1 MTTFDEVINLYY
13 HFDKYKKNTY
23 PELYY
28 HILPSINLNQY
39 KIFKDEKGI
48 FGFVN
53 WAYLN
58 KDVEKAYVTTSKIY
72 KNEWKSGVNL
82 WLYDIVILRKSK
94 EVMSWVYNYFK
105 KLLKTNESI
114 SWLRLNK
121 QDQVYRVSKKY
132 KRDFHK
138 YWVVQ

>member
-1 MTTFDEVINLYY
+1 MTTFDEVISLYY
-13 HFDKYKKNTY
+13 NFDKYKKNTY
-23 PELYY
+23 PDLFY
-28 HILPSINLNQY
+28 HILPSLQANQ
-39 KIFKDEKGI
+39 FKVFEDKDGVY
-48 FGFVN
+48 GFVN

-58 KDVEKAYVTTSKIY
+58 KDVEKAYVTSSKIF

-82 WLYDIVILRKSK
+82 WLYDIVILRKSN

-138 YWVVQ
+138 

>member
-28 HILPSINLNQY
+28 HILPSINVNQY
-39 KIFKDEKGI
+39 KTFKDEKGI

-58 KDVEKAYVTTSKIY
+58 KDVEESYKKKGLIY
-72 KNEWKSGVNL
+72 KNEWNCGVNL
-82 WLYDIVILRKSK
+82 WIYDIVSIRKTK
-94 EVMSWVYNYFK
+94 EVASWIVKYCLSKIKNDECF
-105 KLLKTNESI
+105 
-114 SWLRLNK
+114 SWIRLNK
-121 QDQVYRVSKKY
+121 NNEIYRISKKY
-132 KRDFHK
+132 KRDYHK
-138 YWVVQ
+138 SWVQ

>member
-1 MTTFDEVINLYY
+1 MTTFDEIVKLYY
-13 HFDKYKKNTY
+13 KFDKYKKNTY

-39 KIFKDEKGI
+39 KVFKDEQGI

-53 WAYLN
+53 WAYLS
-58 KDVEKAYVTTSKIY
+58 KEIEKSYIETSTIY
-72 KNEWKSGVNL
+72 KNEWKSGDYL
-82 WLYDIVILRKSK
+82 WLYDIVIIRKSK

-114 SWLRLNK
+114 SWLRLDKNDK
-121 QDQVYRVSKKY
+121 VYRVAKKY
-132 KRDFHK
+132 KREFHN
-138 YWVVQ
+138 

>member
-1 MTTFDEVINLYY
+1 MDINKIINLYY
-13 HFDKYKKNTY
+13 LFPKYQNNTY
-23 PELYY
+23 QELFY
-28 HILPSINLNQY
+28 HILPSLKLNQY
-39 KIFKDEKGI
+39 KLFEDKDGV

-58 KDVEKAYVTTSKIY
+58 TDIEKQYIKNSKIY

-82 WLYDIVILRKSK
+82 WLYDIVIIRKSK

-114 SWLRLNK
+114 SWLRLDEDDK
-121 QDQVYRVSKKY
+121 VYRVSKKY
-132 KRDFHK
+132 KREFHN
-138 YWVVQ
+138 

>member
-28 HILPSINLNQY
+28 HILPSINLDQY

-58 KDVEKAYVTTSKIY
+58 KDVEKAYVTSSKIY

-82 WLYDIVILRKSK
+82 WLYDIVILRKSN

-138 YWVVQ
+138 

>member
-1 MTTFDEVINLYY
+1 MTTFDEIINLYY
-13 HFDKYKKNTY
+13 KFDKYKKNTY

-39 KIFKDEKGI
+39 KVFKDEQGI

-53 WAYLN
+53 WAYLSEQIE
-58 KDVEKAYVTTSKIY
+58 KDYIRTSKIY
-72 KNEWKSGVNL
+72 KSEWKSGDYL
-82 WLYDIVILRKSK
+82 WLYDIVIIRKSK

-114 SWLRLNK
+114 SWLRLDKNDK
-121 QDQVYRVSKKY
+121 VYRVAKKY
-132 KRDFHK
+132 KREFHN
-138 YWVVQ
+138 

>member
-1 MTTFDEVINLYY
+1 MTTFDEIINLYY
-13 HFDKYKKNTY
+13 KFNKYKKNTY

-39 KIFKDEKGI
+39 KVFKDEQGI

-53 WAYLN
+53 WAYLS
-58 KDVEKAYVTTSKIY
+58 KEIEKSYIETSTIY
-72 KNEWKSGVNL
+72 KNEWKSGDYL

-114 SWLRLNK
+114 SWLRLDKNNK
-121 QDQVYRVSKKY
+121 VYRVSKKY
-132 KRDFHK
+132 KREFHN
-138 YWVVQ
+138 

>member
-1 MTTFDEVINLYY
+1 MTTFDEVISLYY
-13 HFDKYKKNTY
+13 NFDKYKKNTY

-39 KIFKDEKGI
+39 KIFKDDKGI

-58 KDVEKAYVTTSKIY
+58 EDVEKAYVTTSKIY

-82 WLYDIVILRKSK
+82 WLYDIVILRKSN

-105 KLLKTNESI
+105 KLSKTNESI

-121 QDQVYRVSKKY
+121 QDQVYRVAKKY

-138 YWVVQ
+138 

>member
-1 MTTFDEVINLYY
+1 MDINKIIRLY
-13 HFDKYKKNTY
+13 KYFPKYQQNSY
-23 PELYY
+23 SDLFY
-28 HILPSINLNQY
+28 HILPSLQANQ
-39 KIFKDEKGI
+39 FKVFEDKDGVY
-48 FGFVN
+48 GFVN

-58 KDVEKAYVTTSKIY
+58 KDVEKAYVKSSKIY

-138 YWVVQ
+138 

>member
-1 MTTFDEVINLYY
+1 MDINKIINLYY
-13 HFDKYKKNTY
+13 LFPKYQNNTY
-23 PELYY
+23 QELFY
-28 HILPSINLNQY
+28 HILPSLKLNQY
-39 KIFKDEKGI
+39 KLFEDKDGV

-58 KDVEKAYVTTSKIY
+58 NDIEKEYIKNSKIY

-82 WLYDIVILRKSK
+82 WLYDIVIIRKSK

-114 SWLRLNK
+114 SWLRLDEDDK
-121 QDQVYRVSKKY
+121 VYRVAKKY
-132 KRDFHK
+132 KREFHN
-138 YWVVQ
+138 

>member
-39 KIFKDEKGI
+39 KIFKDQKGI

-58 KDVEKAYVTTSKIY
+58 KDVEKAYVTSSKIY

-82 WLYDIVILRKSK
+82 WLYDIVILRKSN

-138 YWVVQ
+138 

>member
-58 KDVEKAYVTTSKIY
+58 KDVEKAYVTSSKIY

-138 YWVVQ
+138 

>member
-39 KIFKDEKGI
+39 KIFKDDKGI

-58 KDVEKAYVTTSKIY
+58 EDVEKAYVTTSKIY

-82 WLYDIVILRKSK
+82 WLYDIVILRKSN

-121 QDQVYRVSKKY
+121 QDQVYRVAKKY

-138 YWVVQ
+138 

>member
-1 MTTFDEVINLYY
+1 MDINKIINLYY
-13 HFDKYKKNTY
+13 LFPKYKNNTY
-23 PELYY
+23 QELFY
-28 HILPSINLNQY
+28 HILPSLKLNQY
-39 KIFKDEKGI
+39 KLFEDKDGV

-58 KDVEKAYVTTSKIY
+58 NDIEKEYIKNSKIY

-82 WLYDIVILRKSK
+82 WLYDIVIIRKSK

-114 SWLRLNK
+114 SWLRLDMDDK
-121 QDQVYRVSKKY
+121 VYRVSKKY
-132 KRDFHK
+132 KREFHN
-138 YWVVQ
+138 

>member
-28 HILPSINLNQY
+28 HILPSINHNQY
-39 KIFKDEKGI
+39 KIFKDDKGI

-58 KDVEKAYVTTSKIY
+58 KDVEKAYVTSSKIY

-138 YWVVQ
+138 

>member
-1 MTTFDEVINLYY
+1 MDINKIINLYY
-13 HFDKYKKNTY
+13 LFPKYQNNTY
-23 PELYY
+23 QDLFY
-28 HILPSINLNQY
+28 HILPSLKLNQY
-39 KIFKDEKGI
+39 KLFEDKNGV

-58 KDVEKAYVTTSKIY
+58 KDVEKEYVKNSKIY

-82 WLYDIVILRKSK
+82 WLYDIVIIRKSK

-114 SWLRLNK
+114 SWLRLDENDK
-121 QDQVYRVSKKY
+121 VYRVAKKY
-132 KRDFHK
+132 KREFHK
-138 YWVVQ
+138 

>member
-58 KDVEKAYVTTSKIY
+58 KDVEKAYVTSSKIY

-82 WLYDIVILRKSK
+82 WLYDIVILRKSN

-114 SWLRLNK
+114 SWLRLDKNDK
-121 QDQVYRVSKKY
+121 VYRVSKKY
-132 KRDFHK
+132 KRKFHN
-138 YWVVQ
+138 

>member
-1 MTTFDEVINLYY
+1 MTTFDEVISLYY
-13 HFDKYKKNTY
+13 NFDKYKKNTY

-39 KIFKDEKGI
+39 KIFKDDKGI

-58 KDVEKAYVTTSKIY
+58 EDVEKAYVTTSKIY

-138 YWVVQ
+138 

>member
-1 MTTFDEVINLYY
+1 MDINKIINLYY
-13 HFDKYKKNTY
+13 LFPKYKNNTY
-23 PELYY
+23 QELFY
-28 HILPSINLNQY
+28 HILPSLKLNQY
-39 KIFKDEKGI
+39 KLFEDKDGV

-58 KDVEKAYVTTSKIY
+58 TDIEKQYIKNSKIY

-82 WLYDIVILRKSK
+82 WLYDIVIIRKSK

-114 SWLRLNK
+114 SWLRLDK
-121 QDQVYRVSKKY
+121 DDKVYRVAKKY
-132 KRDFHK
+132 KREFHN
-138 YWVVQ
+138 

>member
-1 MTTFDEVINLYY
+1 MTTFDEVISLYY
-13 HFDKYKKNTY
+13 NFDKYKKNTY

-39 KIFKDEKGI
+39 KIFKDDKGI

-58 KDVEKAYVTTSKIY
+58 EDVEKAYVTTSKIY

-82 WLYDIVILRKSK
+82 WLYDIVILRKSN

-114 SWLRLNK
+114 SWLRLDK

-138 YWVVQ
+138 

>member
-1 MTTFDEVINLYY
+1 MTTFDEDINLYY

-39 KIFKDEKGI
+39 KIFKDDKGV

-53 WAYLN
+53 WAFLN
-58 KDVEKAYVTTSKIY
+58 DANQNSYSKNGKIY
-72 KNEWKSGVNL
+72 KSEWKSGVNL
-82 WLYDIVILRKSK
+82 WLYDIIIIRKSK

-105 KLLKTNESI
+105 KLLKINESI
-114 SWLRLNK
+114 SWLRLDKNDK
-121 QDQVYRVSKKY
+121 VYRVSKKY
-132 KRDFHK
+132 KREFHK
-138 YWVVQ
+138 